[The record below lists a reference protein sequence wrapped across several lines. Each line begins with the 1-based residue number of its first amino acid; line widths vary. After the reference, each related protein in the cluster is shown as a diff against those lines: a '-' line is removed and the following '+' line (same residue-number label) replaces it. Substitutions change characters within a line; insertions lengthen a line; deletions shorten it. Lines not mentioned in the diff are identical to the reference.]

1 MPLRPQDLAGKVALI
16 TGGTRGIGRATALHL
31 ASRGCSILIT
41 CSRPE
46 SLVNIASLQGRVDQ
60 IFSSYSSSSPSTPTP
75 TPTVIGIVASIY
87 SPTTP
92 TSISTALATHF
103 ASRIDIVVLNAAASY
118 ATFVGQLDE
127 REVRDS
133 LFANVQNNAFVVDE
147 LVRTQMFQ
155 PESRIVFVSSVRD
168 RMPWRGQ
175 LIYSA
180 GKAAGES
187 MCRTW
192 GESFGG
198 KYEEVLPFGCLFF
211 SIVNSR

>member
-46 SLVNIASLQGRVDQ
+46 SLVNIASLQGKVDQ
-60 IFSSYSSSSPSTPTP
+60 LFSSSDDNGSPSTTPAP

-92 TSISTALATHF
+92 REICTALATHF
-103 ASRIDIVVLNAAASY
+103 GSRIDIVILNAAASY

-147 LVRTQMFQ
+147 LVKRQMFQ

-198 KYEEVLPFGCLFF
+198 KYEEV
-211 SIVNSR
+211 IT